1 MPKLEKGYMAENPQL
16 TGTLPANLPWPQLSV
31 LDLHGCPLLN
41 GTFPSSWCRAPF
53 AASLFQL
60 KLEHTRVN
68 RQLPACAPAAFPLLD
83 WLKPAHLPLNAS
95 GAAAGQRRPAA
106 AHLAALLAPAAAAAA
121 AAAAWLLRHRRWQQQ
136 QQQGGLPA
144 LHAPGG
150 LAGPAA
156 AAAEATTWLR
166 GGGGVPART
175 AQLVGLTRRA
185 RLGALLTDVLV
196 QQHGGISL
204 DLLPLEGQHLAVAH
218 SAGHSRPPSSGGRP
232 PSSRPAS
239 SSSNSRRSGG
249 LGSLGDS
256 GRDAPGSDSA
266 SSFAWEAE
274 AEAEPFAVDGRNEP
288 LLLGEGRQAVVYRA
302 NLLGTGP
309 AFELRPGTDPGAV
322 WREVALM
329 QRCRHERIVPL
340 LGVALQGPLLL
351 LAMELMAGGSLQAAL
366 RRPDARQQLRWGAR
380 GRQVALDVAS
390 ALAFLAHLNV
400 LHSDLSS
407 RRGAGH
413 CCRRCNVLL
422 DGGLRASI
430 GDLGNARVVAGSGAS
445 VGPFCLTHAAPEQ
458 VLGQRCTLAAD
469 VYSLGILLVELTT
482 QQAVTR
488 RGEWRLPRA
497 PEECSQAVVELI
509 EECVAQDP
517 LRRPSAAEALQR
529 LQAEG
534 G

>member
-1 MPKLEKGYMAENPQL
+1 M
-16 TGTLPANLPWPQLSV
+16 
-31 LDLHGCPLLN
+31 
-41 GTFPSSWCRAPF
+41 
-53 AASLFQL
+53 
-60 KLEHTRVN
+60 
-68 RQLPACAPAAFPLLD
+68 LD

-274 AEAEPFAVDGRNEP
+274 AEAEPVAGEAASLLAADRCHHWMPTKGAPQAPPPSAAAAPDASGWRWGLSTASLRLPHTQLEARTCCRRRSSLRFGCQLLSSNTQLFLLPACLFANPAPASLPACCLHSPSANLPLLLCPPHPPQPCPPYPPHACPTYTQPTPQYPTPPLPAPTPNRPQFAVDGRNEP

-309 AFELRPGTDPGAV
+309 VAV
-322 WREVALM
+322 KAS
-329 QRCRHERIVPL
+329 
-340 LGVALQGPLLL
+340 G
-351 LAMELMAGGSLQAAL
+351 
-366 RRPDARQQLRWGAR
+366 GAR
-380 GRQVALDVAS
+380 GRGRLGAVLGGCC
-390 ALAFLAHLNV
+390 LPAHHRHLLPV
-400 LHSDLSS
+400 PPTLPSPPPRPPSFRW
-407 RRGAGH
+407 RR
-413 CCRRCNVLL
+413 RPL
-422 DGGLRASI
+422 
-430 GDLGNARVVAGSGAS
+430 
-445 VGPFCLTHAAPEQ
+445 HAAQ
-458 VLGQRCTLAAD
+458 CLYL
-469 VYSLGILLVELTT
+469 S
-482 QQAVTR
+482 
-488 RGEWRLPRA
+488 A
-497 PEECSQAVVELI
+497 PF
-509 EECVAQDP
+509 
-517 LRRPSAAEALQR
+517 RPSS
-529 LQAEG
+529 
-534 G
+534 